1 MGLRVEDANRDLSE
15 YESLLSM
22 VVDLSKKAKLSYTD
36 LPFVIDFLDKL
47 YDDKNKKIAELEHR
61 LSNCIEPKFKIG
73 QIVWHCY
80 KNCNAPVKT
89 VIESIDIEVN
99 KEFIDFT
106 YYDVA
111 GFGFDEIMLFT
122 TEAEAKKHLEELKN
136 D

>member
-1 MGLRVEDANRDLSE
+1 MYKEVIKNATPEQFYKNVYGRLYTLSLNQAGGMDCYMYCFIKDIE
-15 YESLLSM
+15 TK
-22 VVDLSKKAKLSYTD
+22 DQ
-36 LPFVIDFLDKL
+36 
-47 YDDKNKKIAELEHR
+47 KIKDLEHR
-61 LSNCIEPKFKIG
+61 LSNCIEPKFKVG

-99 KEFIDFT
+99 KEFVDFT

-122 TEAEAKKHLEELKN
+122 TEAEAKKHLEELKK
-136 D
+136 